1 MNTRKTEQGGARV
14 LSLNISDRTGVVK
27 RPVAS
32 AELRAGGVVGDA
44 HFGLSELKQVS
55 LLADESA
62 DKIRALGLSV
72 EAGAFA
78 ENITTVG
85 VDLANL
91 PVGARLRIGE
101 CLCEVSQIGKECHV
115 GCAIKQQTGTC
126 VMPTEG
132 IFTRVIEGGRVTR
145 GDAIAIIRQPPKTP
159 ITSPD
164 GLFSA

>member
-1 MNTRKTEQGGARV
+1 MNTRKTKAEVARV
-14 LSLNISDRTGVVK
+14 LSLNVSDRTGVAK

-44 HFGLSELKQVS
+44 HFGLSEVKQVS

-62 DKIRALGLSV
+62 DKMRALGLSV
-72 EAGAFA
+72 AAGAFA

-101 CLCEVSQIGKECHV
+101 SLCEVSQIGKECHA
-115 GCAIKQQTGTC
+115 GCAIKQQAGVC

-132 IFTRVIEGGRVTR
+132 IFTRVIEGGCVKP
-145 GDAIAIIRQPPKTP
+145 GDAIAII
-159 ITSPD
+159 
-164 GLFSA
+164 

>member
-1 MNTRKTEQGGARV
+1 MNAKNLESNGARV
-14 LSLNISDRTGVVK
+14 LSVNVSAETGVVK

-44 HFGLSELKQVS
+44 HFGLSEVKQVS

-62 DKIRALGLSV
+62 DKMRKMGLSI

-85 VDLANL
+85 VDLKDL
-91 PVGARLRIGE
+91 PVGTRLRVGDS
-101 CLCEVSQIGKECHV
+101 LCEVSQIGKECHT
-115 GCAIKQQTGTC
+115 GCAIKQRTGTC

-132 IFTRVIEGGRVTR
+132 IFTRVLEGGRVKP
-145 GDAIAIIRQPPKTP
+145 GDAIAI
-159 ITSPD
+159 
-164 GLFSA
+164 L